1 MLPLVRNKVN
11 NDIHVLRDLANAR
24 GTAVVTFALGHTP
37 RKAAHK
43 GILLPLLRGKGAKV
57 GPTLLSSIC
66 AAFYLRRGYSFG
78 MQRGVTSCVK
88 AMGNAA

>member
-1 MLPLVRNKVN
+1 VSNKVN

-57 GPTLLSSIC
+57 GPTLLSFFVGATHSEC
-66 AAFYLRRGYSFG
+66 SVGLQA
-78 MQRGVTSCVK
+78 V
-88 AMGNAA
+88 